1 MPVAHATNAPAP
13 GLVHTGSTAPPR
25 LHVVVINYKTPDLTL
40 DCLRSVDAEQASVP
54 GLRCTLVENASG
66 DGSAGRLERAIEAK
80 GWSDWCHLIVSDTNR
95 GFAGGN
101 NLGLA
106 AEPDAA
112 YALLLNS
119 DTIVHPGC
127 LSHCLRV
134 MDEQPDVG
142 AMSCR
147 LVSRDGSLQANAR
160 RFPSPPR
167 VLAAAMNLPSRL
179 PRVFG
184 WADVEDARWDRG
196 REVRDVDWLG
206 GAFLMI
212 RGDVLR
218 VIGPLDD
225 DFFFYGEDIEFS
237 HRVRRAGY
245 RRLYDARASITH
257 LGGGS
262 SDPAR
267 MAAQNRKAAHWNA
280 RYLVQRKCYGP
291 AAAALAR
298 AADTLGWGGRLLL
311 LTLVGRRG
319 TPAHDEARDTFNLL
333 RTKL

>member
-1 MPVAHATNAPAP
+1 MTSANPSAPASP
-13 GLVHTGSTAPPR
+13 SVGRDQGPPR
-25 LHVVVINYKTPDLTL
+25 LHIVVINYKTPNLTL
-40 DCLRSVDAEQASVP
+40 DCLRSVDAERASVP
-54 GLRCTLVENASG
+54 GLVCSLVDNASG
-66 DGSAGRLERAIEAK
+66 DGSAEQLAAAIEAESW
-80 GWSDWCHLIVSDTNR
+80 GDWCRLIRSDTNR

-106 AEPDAA
+106 AQPDAEH
-112 YALLLNS
+112 ALLLNS
-119 DTIVHPGC
+119 DTVVHPGC

-167 VLAAAMNLPSRL
+167 IVAAAMNLPGRL
-179 PRVFG
+179 PRLFG
-184 WADVEDARWDRG
+184 WADVEDAGWDRASQ
-196 REVRDVDWLG
+196 VRDVDWLG

-212 RGDVLR
+212 RGALLR
-218 VIGPLDD
+218 EIGPLDD

-237 HRVRRAGY
+237 HRVKRAGY
-245 RRLYDARASITH
+245 RRLYDPRASITH

-280 RYLVQRKCYGP
+280 RYLVQRKCYGRG
-291 AAAALAR
+291 AAALAR
-298 AADTLGWGGRLLL
+298 AADTLGWGARLLL
-311 LTLVGRRG
+311 LTLMGRRG
-319 TPAHDEARDTFNLL
+319 TEGYDEARDTFELL
-333 RTKL
+333 RRPLF